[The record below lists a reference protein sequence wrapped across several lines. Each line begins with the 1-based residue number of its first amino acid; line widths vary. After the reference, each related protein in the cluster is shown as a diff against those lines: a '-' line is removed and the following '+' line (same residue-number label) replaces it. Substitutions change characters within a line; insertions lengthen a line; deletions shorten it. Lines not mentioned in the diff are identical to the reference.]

1 MKKRGVFGRLVL
13 KSLSLGKIVLAG
25 LVPLLLSACAHLQ
38 SAQTPVV
45 RHYHH
50 AVVLESSADAVFNHP
65 QDLDVAVLKG
75 LLARLNYVG
84 TSGLVSEPTTM
95 AVFQPAEIERL
106 APALQQALHDA
117 SAKQWVRFVSFGQKQ
132 GVLFNSSRKT
142 EGVLFFSPDNQVNIA
157 FSFINAK
164 RAPSETS
171 AIYHQFATLNPLE
184 IDASE
189 TPLVVEESG
198 VHLKHSANGRRASM
212 WLEADLQTFADYLM
226 DKELSVPESSVEP
239 TIVFPLKRGDALVK
253 EEVTAPFTAEQ
264 QRQQQIIQKL
274 RFFKRLFDEGLI
286 SLREYEE
293 QKANVL
299 MTNN

>member
-1 MKKRGVFGRLVL
+1 M
-13 KSLSLGKIVLAG
+13 
-25 LVPLLLSACAHLQ
+25 
-38 SAQTPVV
+38 
-45 RHYHH
+45 
-50 AVVLESSADAVFNHP
+50 
-65 QDLDVAVLKG
+65 KG

-142 EGVLFFSPDNQVNIA
+142 EGVLFFSSDNQVNIA

-164 RAPSETS
+164 RAASETF

-189 TPLVVEESG
+189 TPLVVEKAG
-198 VHLKHSANGRRASM
+198 VHLKRSANGRRAAM
-212 WLEADLQTFADYLM
+212 WLEADMQTFADHFM
-226 DKELSVPESSVEP
+226 DEELSVPESSVES
-239 TIVFPLKRGDALVK
+239 TIVFPLKQGDTPLK
-253 EEVTAPFTAEQ
+253 DEVIAPSTTEQ
-264 QRQQQIIQKL
+264 QRQ
-274 RFFKRLFDEGLI
+274 
-286 SLREYEE
+286 
-293 QKANVL
+293 
-299 MTNN
+299 